1 MPTGFYT
8 HDLFL
13 KHLEGYE
20 HVERPERLRSILQRI
35 KSSAMAEKL
44 TFVEAE
50 QAEQSVIELVHD
62 PEYVQQILTLKTE
75 NAVTLDWGDTI
86 ATAATPQAALYAAG
100 AGVQAVTD
108 VLDDKSAN
116 AFCAV
121 RPPGHHAETAR
132 AMGFCLFNNIAIA
145 AAYLIERRSLNRV
158 AIVDWDVHHGNGTED
173 TFIESDQVLYV
184 SLHQY
189 PHYPGT
195 GHANVTGSGKGT
207 GYTLNIPLSVGTADE
222 DILAAFDEKVV
233 PALDQFAP
241 EFILISAGFDGHVD
255 DPLSGTCFSTEAFGE
270 MTRRLKDCAAR
281 HCSGRIVSFLEGGYN
296 LTALANS
303 VERHLEVLACEDE
316 AKSL

>member
-1 MPTGFYT
+1 MPTSFYT

-20 HVERPERLRSILQRI
+20 HVERPERLRSILQRM
-35 KSSAMAEKL
+35 KSGAMVEKL

-50 QAEQSVIELVHD
+50 PAEQSVIELVHD

-75 NAVTLDWGDTI
+75 RAITLDWGDTV
-86 ATAATPQAALYAAG
+86 ATAATPQAALYAVG
-100 AGVQAVTD
+100 AGVQAVD
-108 VLDDKSAN
+108 AVLNGRFAN

-145 AAYLIERRSLNRV
+145 AAYLIEHRSLKRV

-173 TFIESDQVLYV
+173 TFIESEQVLYV

-195 GHANVTGSGKGT
+195 GDASVTGSGNGT
-207 GYTLNIPLSVGTADE
+207 GYTLNIPLSVGTGD
-222 DILAAFDEKVV
+222 DDLLGTFDEKVI
-233 PALDQFAP
+233 PALDRFAP

-270 MTRRLKDCAAR
+270 MTQRITECAIR
-281 HCSGRIVSFLEGGYN
+281 HCSGRVVSFLEGGYN
-296 LTALANS
+296 VTAFAES
-303 VERHLEVLACEDE
+303 VERHLEVLTYQG
-316 AKSL
+316 KS